1 MLACGL
7 LGGFSAGLTAFFAY
21 VGAVLTGIV
30 IGPLLLPWLPGRS
43 FAVKGAVAGLAW
55 TVCFRILT
63 VGPAWSWPVT
73 VAALLA
79 LPAVSAFYTL
89 NFTGC
94 TTYTSRSGVKKE
106 MRLGLPVMGG
116 AVALGVVLLVL
127 GRFI

>member
-1 MLACGL
+1 MT
-7 LGGFSAGLTAFFAY
+7 AGAGWSCTA
-21 VGAVLTGIV
+21 TI
-30 IGPLLLPWLPGRS
+30 
-43 FAVKGAVAGLAW
+43 
-55 TVCFRILT
+55 
-63 VGPAWSWPVT
+63 
-73 VAALLA
+73 AALLA

-116 AVALGVVLLVL
+116 AVALGILLLVL

>member
-1 MLACGL
+1 
-7 LGGFSAGLTAFFAY
+7 
-21 VGAVLTGIV
+21 
-30 IGPLLLPWLPGRS
+30 
-43 FAVKGAVAGLAW
+43 
-55 TVCFRILT
+55 
-63 VGPAWSWPVT
+63 
-73 VAALLA
+73 
-79 LPAVSAFYTL
+79 VSAFYTL